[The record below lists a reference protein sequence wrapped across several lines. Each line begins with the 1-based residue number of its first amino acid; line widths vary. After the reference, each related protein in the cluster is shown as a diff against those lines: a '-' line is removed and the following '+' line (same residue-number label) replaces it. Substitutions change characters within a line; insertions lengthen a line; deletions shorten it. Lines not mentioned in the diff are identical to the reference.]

1 VGCELDRNMLKNRQA
16 WTFRV
21 LALAMAFT
29 FIGRANSQQAPQKD
43 RSKPSFK
50 CAANL
55 KDGEKS
61 QNNSAGKADADKQ
74 YVGAGTCRGCH
85 SEIPESF
92 DQGPHG
98 KIMTDTCALPKWQNC
113 ETCHGPGR
121 QHADTG
127 GDQDTII
134 FPPALSPKDLNQRC
148 LSCHELPKG
157 HNEFIDLQ
165 ASPQKTGCLDCHSV
179 HNKSKVKKAP

>member
-1 VGCELDRNMLKNRQA
+1 MLKAKHSGTLLRA
-16 WTFRV
+16 LLFMSTF
-21 LALAMAFT
+21 L
-29 FIGRANSQQAPQKD
+29 GRAVPQQVRTEAQQEQA
-43 RSKPSFK
+43 RKPGFK

-55 KDGEKS
+55 NNTRKS
-61 QNNSAGKADADKQ
+61 QNDSLRKTEQDKQ
-74 YVGAGTCRGCH
+74 YVGSGTCRSCH
-85 SEIPESF
+85 GEISESF

-148 LSCHELPKG
+148 LSCHEFPKG
-157 HNEFIDLQ
+157 HDKFIDRQ
-165 ASPQKTGCLDCHSV
+165 AAPQKISCLECHSV
-179 HNKSKVKKAP
+179 HNNPKVQGAP